1 MTGFVITAG
10 LSLLLGAQAP
20 RENQRGLESLGKG
33 DTAAALL
40 HLEKAAKADTS
51 DSRFSYNLGTVQAKT
66 RKAPSDAAFGQALA
80 HARSPEEKARILY
93 NRGTARYETARSKHE
108 ALMKAGP
115 MGAAPGT
122 PPAMAGSAGQIP
134 SQATAQAQGKDEPEN
149 EVNGAIDD
157 LRQSLK
163 IKPQWN
169 EAARNLDLALRLR
182 QQCKKP
188 KPDDKNKDDKQPPK
202 DQPQQPPPPQMQQQD
217 AQRLMDAAQA
227 QENSQAK
234 KPVQKKDQDDGPDW

>member
-1 MTGFVITAG
+1 MTFSVLTAG
-10 LSLLLGAQAP
+10 MSLLLGAQAP

-33 DTAAALL
+33 DTAAALR

-51 DSRFSYNLGTVQAKT
+51 DARFSYNLGTVQAKT

-80 HARSPEEKARILY
+80 HAKTPEEKARILY
-93 NRGTARYETARSKHE
+93 NRGTARYQSAKAKHQ
-108 ALMKAGP
+108 AQMAAGP
-115 MGAAPGT
+115 AGAVAPG
-122 PPAMAGSAGQIP
+122 QNP
-134 SQATAQAQGKDEPEN
+134 SNAATQAQGQDGPEN

-188 KPDDKNKDDKQPPK
+188 KPDDKDKDDKQPPK
-202 DQPQQPPPPQMQQQD
+202 DQPQQPPPMQQQD

-234 KPVQKKDQDDGPDW
+234 KPAQKKDQDDGPDW

>member
-1 MTGFVITAG
+1 MTAFVITAG
-10 LSLLLGAQAP
+10 LSILLGAQAP

-33 DTAAALL
+33 DTAAALR
-40 HLEKAAKADTS
+40 HLEKAAKADTA
-51 DSRFSYNLGTVQAKT
+51 DARFSYNLGTVQART
-66 RKAPSDAAFGQALA
+66 RKASSDAAFSQALA
-80 HARSPEEKARILY
+80 HAKTPEEKARILY
-93 NRGTARYETARSKHE
+93 NRGTARYASAKAKHE
-108 ALMKAGP
+108 AQMAAGP
-115 MGAAPGT
+115 AGMAAPGQPPVGRNPTT
-122 PPAMAGSAGQIP
+122 PG
-134 SQATAQAQGKDEPEN
+134 AQAPGQEGPED

-202 DQPQQPPPPQMQQQD
+202 QQPQQQPQPQPQMQQQD

-234 KPVQKKDQDDGPDW
+234 KPARKKDQDDGPDW

>member
-1 MTGFVITAG
+1 MTAFVITAG

-20 RENQRGLESLGKG
+20 RENRRGLESLGKG
-33 DTAAALL
+33 DTAAALR

-51 DSRFSYNLGTVQAKT
+51 DARFSYNLGTVQART
-66 RKAPSDAAFGQALA
+66 GKAPSDAAFGQALA
-80 HARSPEEKARILY
+80 HAKTPDEKARILY
-93 NRGTARYETARSKHE
+93 NRGTARYEEAKAKHE
-108 ALMKAGP
+108 AQMAAGP
-115 MGAAPGT
+115 MGAPPAGPVAPGQN
-122 PPAMAGSAGQIP
+122 PSVAPQGQE
-134 SQATAQAQGKDEPEN
+134 QEQDGPEN
-149 EVNGAIDD
+149 VVNGAIDD

-188 KPDDKNKDDKQPPK
+188 KPDDKDKDDKREPK
-202 DQPQQPPPPQMQQQD
+202 DQPRQPPPMQQQD

-234 KPVQKKDQDDGPDW
+234 KPAKKKDQDDGPDW

>member
-1 MTGFVITAG
+1 MTAFVIAAG
-10 LSLLLGAQAP
+10 LSALLGAQAP

-33 DTAAALL
+33 DTAAALR
-40 HLEKAAKADTS
+40 HLEKAAKSDTS

-66 RKAPSDAAFGQALA
+66 RKSPSDAAFGQALA
-80 HARSPEEKARILY
+80 HAKTPEEKARILY
-93 NRGTARYETARSKHE
+93 NRGTARYESAKTRHDAQ
-108 ALMKAGP
+108 MQAGP
-115 MGAAPGT
+115 MGVPGAAKGA
-122 PPAMAGSAGQIP
+122 PPAAAGQNP
-134 SQATAQAQGKDEPEN
+134 SSSAQQAQAQDGPEN
-149 EVNGAIDD
+149 EVDGAIED

-182 QQCKKP
+182 KQCKKP

-202 DQPQQPPPPQMQQQD
+202 EQPQQPPPMQQQD

-234 KPVQKKDQDDGPDW
+234 KPAQKKDQDDGPDW

>member
-1 MTGFVITAG
+1 MTGFVLTTG

-33 DTAAALL
+33 DTAAALR

-51 DSRFSYNLGTVQAKT
+51 DARFSYNLGTVQAKT
-66 RKAPSDAAFGQALA
+66 GKAPSDAAFSQALA
-80 HARSPEEKARILY
+80 HAKTPAEKARILY
-93 NRGTARYETARSKHE
+93 NRGTARYEEAKAKHE
-108 ALMKAGP
+108 AQMAAGP
-115 MGAAPGT
+115 MGMPGAATPGQNPSAAP
-122 PPAMAGSAGQIP
+122 
-134 SQATAQAQGKDEPEN
+134 QGEEKDGPEN
-149 EVNGAIDD
+149 VVNGAIDD

-188 KPDDKNKDDKQPPK
+188 KPDDKNKDDKQQPK
-202 DQPQQPPPPQMQQQD
+202 EQPQQPPPMPQQD

-234 KPVQKKDQDDGPDW
+234 KPAKKKEQDDGPDW

>member
-1 MTGFVITAG
+1 MTGFVFAAG
-10 LSLLLGAQAP
+10 LSILLGAQAP

-33 DTAAALL
+33 DTAAALS

-80 HARSPEEKARILY
+80 HAKSPEEKARILY
-93 NRGTARYETARSKHE
+93 NRGTARFESAKAKHE
-108 ALMKAGP
+108 AQMQAGP
-115 MGAAPGT
+115 LGAPTAPSGAPGQNPSA
-122 PPAMAGSAGQIP
+122 PPQ
-134 SQATAQAQGKDEPEN
+134 QAQGQDGPEN

-169 EAARNLDLALRLR
+169 EASRNLDLALRLR
-182 QQCKKP
+182 KQCKKP

-202 DQPQQPPPPQMQQQD
+202 DQPQQTPPPQMQQQD

-227 QENSQAK
+227 QENTQAK
-234 KPVQKKDQDDGPDW
+234 KPVGKKDDDDGPDW